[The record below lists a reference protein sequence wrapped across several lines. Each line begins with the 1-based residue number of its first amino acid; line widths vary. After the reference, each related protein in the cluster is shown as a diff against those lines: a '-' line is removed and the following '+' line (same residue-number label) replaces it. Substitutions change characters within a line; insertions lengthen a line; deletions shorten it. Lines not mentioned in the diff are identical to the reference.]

1 MSEMKIG
8 GFTLA
13 ELRRIQVA
21 VQQDASK
28 VIAEAT
34 AKAVASINDIIVVA
48 KEVDCELSTEQY
60 AQVQALVDTAK
71 DNLDIAKLVSGLSG
85 VQYYM
90 PYSEEYRS
98 VQLGLFD
105 PLEELY
111 EYLEGIEGIDEMMRK
126 LSEMER
132 DMYLWNSS
140 SIGC

>member
-13 ELRRIQVA
+13 ELKRIQVT
-21 VQQDASK
+21 VQQDARK

-34 AKAVASINDIIVVA
+34 AKVVASISDIIVVA

-98 VQLGLFD
+98 VQPGLFD

-132 DMYLWNSS
+132 DTYLWNSS